1 MKTDAKMVVVWGDQN
16 ILSSSIQ
23 YLLAGKDDWKVVS
36 VSSLEEFK
44 SLIIPREND
53 LSDIVIIHQESLDEA
68 CLLPLQLLQDHSD
81 LRVITISLENNV
93 MNIYNKQSL
102 LVKEASDLIT
112 VIETEAQPQEVII
125 HSSWR

>member
-36 VSSLEEFK
+36 ISCIEDFN
-44 SLIIPREND
+44 SLILPVENH
-53 LSDIVIIHQESLDEA
+53 LSDIVIIHSGDQGDPSN
-68 CLLPLQLLQDHSD
+68 LPLQLLEEHADI
-81 LRVITISLENNV
+81 RVITISLENNV

-112 VIETEAQPQEVII
+112 VIENEAKPQEVII
-125 HSSWR
+125 HSVWR

>member
-1 MKTDAKMVVVWGDQN
+1 MKSDAKMVVVWGNEN
-16 ILSSSIQ
+16 ILSTSIQ
-23 YLLAGKDDWKVVS
+23 CLLANKTDWKVVS
-36 VSSLEEFK
+36 VSNLEDFE
-44 SLIIPREND
+44 SLIHHAEND
-53 LSDIVIIHQESLDEA
+53 LSDIVIIHQESLGES

-93 MNIYNKQSL
+93 MDIYNKQSL

-112 VIETEAQPQEVII
+112 VIENEANPQEVIV